1 MNPFRRA
8 LGPIAA
14 AWLLCQTATLVFAT
28 VAFAVT
34 GDATALLECTCA
46 HDSDHTT
53 CPMHHPAKPSKPGL
67 CQIQCAGDAELNV
80 LASLLGHVG
89 LTPAMSRVLPS
100 SPPRPIVIVD
110 VSTHAL
116 RPEPPDPPPPRV

>member
-14 AWLLCQTATLVFAT
+14 GWLLCQTATLVFAT

-34 GDATALLECTCA
+34 GDASVLLECTCA

-53 CPMHHPAKPSKPGL
+53 CPMHHPANRSKTGL
-67 CQIQCAGDAELNV
+67 AQIQCAGSAELGL
-80 LASLLGHVG
+80 LASLLGNVG
-89 LTPAMSRVLPS
+89 LTPAVSRVLLSPS
-100 SPPRPIVIVD
+100 LQPVIILD
-110 VSTHAL
+110 VSTLVL